1 MSRLRM
7 EAIKPSDFGNRL
19 IIVGGSEAGGYETEI
34 LQFALSIKCDKFR
47 LFKWIY
53 RSNKFIPIYQFVY
66 SLGSQRFPYRS
77 L

>member
-7 EAIKPSDFGNRL
+7 DAIKPSGFGNRL
-19 IIVGGSEAGGYETEI
+19 IIVVGSEAGRYDTEI
-34 LQFALSIKCDKFR
+34 LQFTQSIKCDKFR

-53 RSNKFIPIYQFVY
+53 RSNKFIPIYKFVY

-77 L
+77 P